1 MVVPRGISR
10 ALSRPTHSPPHSRI
24 LIRTRAHTHNDS
36 LQWANGSDHGDR
48 AFLQNLTEWNWSVND
63 ADACDNGTHTFFI
76 YGQCAQTA
84 PKNFTGKSGN
94 FYQLGIAQGTTP
106 EWLASYY
113 P

>member
-1 MVVPRGISR
+1 
-10 ALSRPTHSPPHSRI
+10 
-24 LIRTRAHTHNDS
+24 
-36 LQWANGSDHGDR
+36 
-48 AFLQNLTEWNWSVND
+48 VND

>member
-1 MVVPRGISR
+1 MCARAR
-10 ALSRPTHSPPHSRI
+10 ALTLSHALNTHKLP
-24 LIRTRAHTHNDS
+24 A
-36 LQWANGSDHGDR
+36 QWANGSDHGDR

-94 FYQLGIAQGTTP
+94 FYQLGIAPGTTP
-106 EWLASYY
+106 EWLASYF

>member
-1 MVVPRGISR
+1 
-10 ALSRPTHSPPHSRI
+10 
-24 LIRTRAHTHNDS
+24 
-36 LQWANGSDHGDR
+36 
-48 AFLQNLTEWNWSVND
+48 VND

-94 FYQLGIAQGTTP
+94 FYQLGIAPGTTP
-106 EWLASYY
+106 EWLASYF